1 MIFVDVLIIILLFVL
16 FSLPHSVLASLNFKK
31 KMQERI
37 GTKIAFYRI
46 FYNLFALVSFYL
58 FYIISPKPA
67 VTIYDLDYPF
77 DIAMIFFQVLS
88 LLGLW
93 WSLRPIDL
101 KEFLGI
107 DQIFRWLNNNY
118 DVTDMDEK
126 LTLRIEGP
134 YKYVRHPIYF
144 FSIIILAFRP
154 QMDLFY
160 LTAFVCICIYF
171 YIGSL
176 YEERKMIDRFG
187 SQYLDYQNTVPRIF
201 PISLSKLFNSKNAM
215 EIK

>member
-101 KEFLGI
+101 KEFLGL
-107 DQIFRWLNNNY
+107 QQVLRYLQNNY
-118 DVTDMDEK
+118 SSDELDEK
-126 LTLRIEGP
+126 PKLQFE
-134 YKYVRHPIYF
+134 YAFKYVRHPIYF
-144 FSIIILAFRP
+144 FSILFLGFRP
-154 QMDLFY
+154 SMDLFY
-160 LTAFVCICIYF
+160 FVMFILIVIYF
-171 YIGSL
+171 YVGSI
-176 YEERKMIDRFG
+176 YEEKKLVNIFG
-187 SQYLDYQNTVPRIF
+187 VQYVEYQQKVPRMF
-201 PISLSKLFNSKNAM
+201 PIKLFM
-215 EIK
+215 R